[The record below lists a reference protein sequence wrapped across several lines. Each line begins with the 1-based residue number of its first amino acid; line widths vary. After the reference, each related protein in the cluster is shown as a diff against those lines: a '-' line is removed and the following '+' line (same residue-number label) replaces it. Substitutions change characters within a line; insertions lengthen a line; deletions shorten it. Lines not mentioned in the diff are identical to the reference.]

1 VTDANRR
8 TDPATPAGSASRPAA
23 SATEGEAL
31 VIRDNRKI
39 DADGKPKMST
49 PDAAGENGAQAGAE
63 EPVMGQPAPEE
74 SAPAEDA
81 PEQAE
86 VVTGEVEADAP
97 ETAASPEAEA
107 KAGATKAPGIPAG
120 LMAEMESLRSEL
132 DERLRDLQRVTAE
145 YSNYRKRVERDRGLV
160 TEQAVAGV
168 LASLLP
174 ILDDVDRAREHD
186 DLAGPYA
193 AMAEQLVTV
202 LGKFNLTGFGEPGD
216 EFDPTRHE
224 AVTHEKSAEV
234 KKPTCV
240 AIMRRGYLLGDR
252 LLRPALVAVADPE

>member
-1 VTDANRR
+1 MTDANRR
-8 TDPATPAGSASRPAA
+8 TDPATAAGSASRQNT
-23 SATEGEAL
+23 SAEEGEAL
-31 VIRDNRKI
+31 VIRDKRKI
-39 DADGKPKMST
+39 DADGKPKMT
-49 PDAAGENGAQAGAE
+49 AAEAAGDNGADARAG
-63 EPVMGQPAPEE
+63 EPVMGQPGTDD
-74 SAPAEDA
+74 SAPTEV
-81 PEQAE
+81 E
-86 VVTGEVEADAP
+86 VVTGEVEAATP
-97 ETAASPEAEA
+97 EASAQPEAEA
-107 KAGATKAPGIPAG
+107 KPKATGIPAG

-132 DERLRDLQRVTAE
+132 DERTRDLQRMTAE

-186 DLAGPYA
+186 DLSGPYA
-193 AMAEQLVTV
+193 ATAEQLIAV
-202 LGKFNLTGFGEPGD
+202 LGKFNLSGFGEPGD

-240 AIMRRGYLLGDR
+240 TIMRRGYLLGER